1 MFENEIAQLNG
12 LLEIKKLQSLS
23 IKFMKK
29 SKELVEDHLAPQ
41 KSTALQEL
49 RKVIDKLKEEP
60 EYAAEVIYQVT
71 SLDEGTI
78 NSSLND

>member
-1 MFENEIAQLNG
+1 MFEDEIAQLNG

-41 KSTALQEL
+41 KATELQKL
-49 RKVIDKLKEEP
+49 CKIIDKLKKEP